1 MMTDYEPSATHLFN
15 IPYVVDGV
23 RYQLLVYTNDL
34 SFEEKSGRDT
44 TRSFGADPLKT
55 FYSTMLERGYTD
67 SAGSVPSGFSQ
78 VTTTPDTALMIVAI
92 PNPTGATNFGLV
104 DVTTD
109 KMKQFR
115 SEAKNVG
122 DSLIPWQYTLSATNS
137 FGDGDSFGV
146 SQSLMVHRVGNYDI
160 SVAPSLEALEKQ
172 IDWSHFDLP
181 ADFEKRKTTL
191 SDSSLFPYPCAYVV
205 AKAVT
210 SVKDDGF
217 AVLFPDPGFT
227 YFPTCHENTT
237 TGYNDYDVRCYQF
250 GSKKEITFPFKVV
263 YDKSEISY
271 GKEGKYSF
279 NSTEG
284 NKVAHIGRVNPGNSG
299 YALSFTTNDLKVI
312 RKMLSYLPKEAVM
325 SETGK
330 PMSISY
336 DKDSVKCMNYCPL
349 KTKTINQNIK
359 LSA

>member
-1 MMTDYEPSATHLFN
+1 MMTDNEPSATHLFN
-15 IPYVVDGV
+15 IPYVIDGV

-55 FYSTMLERGYTD
+55 FYSTLIERGYTD
-67 SAGSVPSGFSQ
+67 TESSVPSGFSS

-104 DVTTD
+104 DVSTD
-109 KMKQFR
+109 KMKKF
-115 SEAKNVG
+115 SSNAKSVG
-122 DSLIPWQYTLSATNS
+122 ESLIPWQYTLSGTNS
-137 FGDGDSFGV
+137 YAESFGV
-146 SQSLMVHRVGNYDI
+146 SQSLMVNRIGNYDI
-160 SVAPSLEALEKQ
+160 SIAPSLEALEKQ
-172 IDWSHFDLP
+172 IDWSHFSLP
-181 ADFEKRKTTL
+181 ADFEKRKATL
-191 SDSSLFPYPCAYVV
+191 YDSSLFPYPCAYVV
-205 AKAVT
+205 AKAVK

-237 TGYNDYDVRCYQF
+237 TGYNEYDVRCYQF
-250 GSKKEITFPFKVV
+250 GNKRRETFPFKVS
-263 YDKSEISY
+263 YDKSKKNINNKYCFSSMENNKIANI
-271 GKEGKYSF
+271 GKVPYKS
-279 NSTEG
+279 S
-284 NKVAHIGRVNPGNSG
+284 I
-299 YALSFTTNDLKVI
+299 YAPSFTTSDLKVI
-312 RKMLSYLPKEAVM
+312 RDILSYLPKEAVM

-349 KTKTINQNIK
+349 KTKTINQNIEIFV
-359 LSA
+359 